1 MDKTKPFLA
10 GLINVVEVFIAMAIG
25 YLYRELIE
33 TIVATLSIP
42 IPAIWI
48 VLAGVIPLLLI
59 LRKMHGT
66 FRKWIGM

>member
-59 LRKMHGT
+59 LRKMHHA
-66 FRKWIGM
+66 FRKWVGM